1 VGSAIACETAF
12 TRHVFTV
19 VGPPPAEP
27 GNHQTAVTTST
38 MNPTFEEAL
47 RTIEALYNEGVLSET
62 EFHAERAKI
71 ISLREEHSSA
81 DTSLEMVAKR
91 ESKFTPVASV
101 RGSRTEMESFV
112 VEATVVTVP
121 GST

>member
-1 VGSAIACETAF
+1 
-12 TRHVFTV
+12 
-19 VGPPPAEP
+19 
-27 GNHQTAVTTST
+27 

-71 ISLREEHSSA
+71 ISLREEYSSA

-101 RGSRTEMESFV
+101 RGSRTQMESFV